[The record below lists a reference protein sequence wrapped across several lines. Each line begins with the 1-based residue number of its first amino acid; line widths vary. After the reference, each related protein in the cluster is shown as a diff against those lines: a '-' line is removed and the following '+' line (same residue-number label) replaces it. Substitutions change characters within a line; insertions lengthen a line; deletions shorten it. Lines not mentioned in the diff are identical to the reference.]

1 MKKSTRKM
9 IDLTAM
15 WLLVVGGLNWA
26 LGIIDFNLVQS
37 IAGWTVPVVGTII
50 YAGIGIASLY
60 IGGRVVMGKLFK

>member
-26 LGIIDFNLVQS
+26 LGIIEFNLVQS
-37 IAGWTVPVVGTII
+37 IAGYTTSVVGTII